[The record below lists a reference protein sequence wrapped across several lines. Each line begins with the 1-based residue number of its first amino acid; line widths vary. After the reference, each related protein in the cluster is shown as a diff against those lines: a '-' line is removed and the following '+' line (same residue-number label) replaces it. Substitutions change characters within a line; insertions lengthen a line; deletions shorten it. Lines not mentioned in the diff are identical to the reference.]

1 MAGPAQKID
10 PPNGDTDALTEV
22 DIAWYEGRIE
32 HWIRFGQEAVERII
46 DRRRRVV
53 CFAPGSVFAVV
64 CWTSNDF
71 GTAHSAIAILRA
83 VGAGEAYSTEPLV
96 RPGAEILLRL
106 SSWRRV
112 QRVLQAI
119 DTVEALG
126 VQAHD
131 AAPDHW
137 RHIHNRLSAGQSP
150 RSYTAERHRAW
161 LLRRALQP

>member
-1 MAGPAQKID
+1 MLGSAQKID
-10 PPNGDTDALTEV
+10 PPTGDALAFTEV

-32 HWIRFGQEAVERII
+32 HWIRFGLEADERII

-53 CFAPGSVFAVV
+53 CFAPGAVFAVV
-64 CWTSNDF
+64 RWTSNDY

-83 VGAGEAYSTEPLV
+83 VGAGEPYSTEPLV

-106 SSWRRV
+106 ASWRRV

-119 DTVEALG
+119 DIVEALG

-150 RSYTAERHRAW
+150 RPYTAERHRAW
-161 LLRRALQP
+161 LLRKAFQS

>member
-1 MAGPAQKID
+1 MPVPAQTID
-10 PPNGDTDALTEV
+10 PPIGDVGVLTEV

-32 HWIRFGQEAVERII
+32 HWIRFGQEAQERII

-64 CWTSNDF
+64 RWTSNDY

-83 VGAGEAYSTEPLV
+83 VAAGEAYSTEPLV

-119 DTVEALG
+119 DDIEALG
-126 VQAHD
+126 VRAYD

-137 RHIHNRLSAGQSP
+137 RHVHNRLSAGQTP
-150 RSYTAERHRAW
+150 RAYTAERHQAW
-161 LLRRALQP
+161 VLRRALQP